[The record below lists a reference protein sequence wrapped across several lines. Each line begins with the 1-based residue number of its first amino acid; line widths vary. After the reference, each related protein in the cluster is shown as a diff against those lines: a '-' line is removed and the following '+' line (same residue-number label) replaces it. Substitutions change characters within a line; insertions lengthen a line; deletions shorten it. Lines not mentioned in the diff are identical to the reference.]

1 MTVQQHQPIVSVRQL
16 GKWYPPRGL
25 GSASRTG
32 VDAGTWAARNV
43 DFDVYPG
50 EILGLV
56 GESGSGKS
64 TVAKCL
70 AGLTRIG
77 EGEVSFEGHVVGV
90 AGNVAQLR
98 RLDGVQVVYQDPHS
112 SLNPR
117 RTVGS
122 ILREIMHVHRLG
134 PRSSRRRLVEA
145 ALSDVG
151 LPPSVSGLRPAAM
164 SGGMCQRV
172 AIARALLLRPRLLI
186 ADEAVSALDA
196 SVQAQVLNL
205 LADARDQSGVAILC
219 ITHDLAVVNQLC
231 DRVLV
236 MKSGRVV
243 EEGDTKDV
251 LTNPQHPYT
260 RSLIS
265 AVPSL
270 RGLDR

>member
-1 MTVQQHQPIVSVRQL
+1 VTVQRQPIVSVRQL
-16 GKWYPPRGL
+16 GKWYPPRGQ
-25 GSASRTG
+25 GSA
-32 VDAGTWAARNV
+32 AGKRAEGGHWAARNV
-43 DFDVYPG
+43 DFDMYPG

-64 TVAKCL
+64 TVAKCI

-77 EGEVSFEGHVVGV
+77 EGEVSFEGHTVGA
-90 AGNVAQLR
+90 AGTVAQLP

-122 ILREIMHVHRLG
+122 ILKEIIYVHRLC
-134 PRSSRRRLVEA
+134 PRSSRRRLVDEA
-145 ALSDVG
+145 LADVG
-151 LPPSVSGLRPAAM
+151 LPHSVSGLRPAAM

-172 AIARALLLRPRLLI
+172 ALARALLMRPRLLI

-205 LADARDQSGVAILC
+205 LADARDQWGVAILC

-231 DRVLV
+231 DRVQV
-236 MKSGRVV
+236 MKEGEVV
-243 EEGDTKDV
+243 EAGDTKDV
-251 LTNPQHPYT
+251 LRHPQHPYT
-260 RSLIS
+260 RALIA

-270 RGLDR
+270 RDFGR

>member
-1 MTVQQHQPIVSVRQL
+1 MQQSRPLVSVRQL
-16 GKWYPPRGL
+16 GKYYPPRGL
-25 GSASRTG
+25 SSEDHGRAG
-32 VDAGTWAARNV
+32 AGTWAARNV

-70 AGLTRIG
+70 AGLTRIS
-77 EGEVSFEGHVVGV
+77 EGEVSFEGRLVGTPRT
-90 AGNVAQLR
+90 VAQLP

-122 ILREIMHVHRLG
+122 IFKEIMHVHRLCS
-134 PRSSRRRLVEA
+134 RSSRRRFVEA

-151 LPPSVSGLRPAAM
+151 LPHSVSGLRPAAM

-172 AIARALLLRPRLLI
+172 AIARALLVRPRLLI

-236 MKSGRVV
+236 MKSGQVV
-243 EEGDTKDV
+243 EGGDTQSV
-251 LTNPQHPYT
+251 LRRPQHPYT
-260 RSLIS
+260 RALIN

-270 RGLDR
+270 RDLDR